1 MKKNLNFKLDKNK
14 RIIECFNDSINI
26 DVTIIEIIE
35 KDNIDDSYFLLLNLD
50 YNIENESFIN
60 KEIQVSQYFGGKH
73 LSLEMGRITGRSSE
87 NDYIFYHNADTTL
100 GSSGSPILLKE
111 EKKVIAIHKGAKDN
125 KINIGIFIRIIIDII
140 NSKVKR
146 KKTPPLIV
154 RTKDNQLKRI
164 GDFNGR
170 HFYITTD
177 NDKISDFDIAHHLS
191 EYLDK

>member
-1 MKKNLNFKLDKNK
+1 MKKKFKLDKNK

-60 KEIQVSQYFGGKH
+60 KEIQASQYFGRKY

-87 NDYIFYHNADTTL
+87 NDYIFYHNADTTF

-111 EKKVIAIHKGAKDN
+111 EKRVIAIHKGVEDN

-146 KKTPPLIV
+146 KKSPPLIV
-154 RTKDNQLKRI
+154 HTKDNQLKRI
-164 GDFNGR
+164 GEDFNGR

>member
-1 MKKNLNFKLDKNK
+1 MKMKKKFKLDKNE

-60 KEIQVSQYFGGKH
+60 KEIQASQYFGRKY

-164 GDFNGR
+164 GEDSNGR
-170 HFYITTD
+170 Q
-177 NDKISDFDIAHHLS
+177 
-191 EYLDK
+191 YLDK